1 MADPTA
7 YHIPAPS
14 HQPQP
19 ASIVRVAVA
28 VLCVGT
34 ARFPFPGPLAAQG
47 VTGAAVEG
55 RVLGVD
61 STPVEQAIVQVLNTS
76 TGERSQATTGARGRY
91 FIEYLS
97 VGGPY
102 RIEVVA
108 IGYEPAGRDSIFLA
122 LGQRLTANFTLTPAV
137 VQLQEITVRGTTD
150 LRLGAARTGPAQI
163 ITDSTI
169 VRLPVNHRD
178 YTELAV
184 LSPQV
189 TKSPNGG
196 LSFAGQHDR
205 YNSIQIDGTNNN
217 DPFGRSFSGNGT
229 PGWAV
234 GLTAFTPEA
243 VKELQVVS
251 APFDVRY
258 GGFAGGLINAVTR
271 SGTNR
276 VEGSILGYFENADLT
291 GTDSTGNRA
300 SEFSRKELGLTL
312 GAPIVRDRVAVFVN
326 AALREEVIPQSVPV
340 PTSDT
345 TGGADS
351 AGVGIRYES
360 LVRFQDLLRNYGVEP
375 GTFSAGAYHAP
386 TSNLFVKVTAQL
398 GTNSR
403 LAVSHNYG
411 HGNVRDESLGR
422 STDSYPLSSS
432 GGENPETINA
442 TRLAW
447 TTAFAARL
455 SNELIVARVDDRRNC
470 FPTSDFPAV
479 SVRAD
484 GGELSA
490 GVAGSCLGLEAGHTI
505 WEMTDNDMAIVFC

>member
-1 MADPTA
+1 M
-7 YHIPAPS
+7 
-14 HQPQP
+14 
-19 ASIVRVAVA
+19 
-28 VLCVGT
+28 
-34 ARFPFPGPLAAQG
+34 
-47 VTGAAVEG
+47 
-55 RVLGVD
+55 
-61 STPVEQAIVQVLNTS
+61 
-76 TGERSQATTGARGRY
+76 
-91 FIEYLS
+91 
-97 VGGPY
+97 
-102 RIEVVA
+102 
-108 IGYEPAGRDSIFLA
+108 
-122 LGQRLTANFTLTPAV
+122 
-137 VQLQEITVRGTTD
+137 
-150 LRLGAARTGPAQI
+150 
-163 ITDSTI
+163 
-169 VRLPVNHRD
+169 NHRD

-375 GTFSAGAYHAP
+375 GTFSAGAY
-386 TSNLFVKVTAQL
+386 QL
-398 GTNSR
+398 PPAISSSRSRRNSGLNSR

-411 HGNVRDESLGR
+411 HGNVRDEIRGPVDR
-422 STDSYPLSSS
+422 TPMPLSSS

-447 TTAFAARL
+447 TTAFGGRF

-479 SVRAD
+479 SVQAD
-484 GGELSA
+484 GGELF
-490 GVAGSCLGLEAGHTI
+490 AGSCRQLPRARDRAYHLGDDRQLRHGGGKPPAHLRDPCRTDRPGGRRAGGFPAASGPSTAWTRWHRAKRRATSRTAHRRRTPR
-505 WEMTDNDMAIVFC
+505 WRSA